1 MYSCQV
7 VSSCGLL
14 QQQRVP
20 KSLHL
25 LLLDMGWRAQDCM
38 DKPHGLDSPRAGHN
52 KYRLDKPHG
61 LDSPSSGHNKFR
73 LEKPHGPRAGHHK
86 YRLDKPHGLDSS
98 RATNIGWTSLMGWI
112 APGLHRLDK
121 PHGLDSPRAGHNK
134 NRLDK
139 PHGLDSPRTL
149 DIKAQVITFKHI
161 KYYQKC

>member
-1 MYSCQV
+1 M
-7 VSSCGLL
+7 
-14 QQQRVP
+14 P

-38 DKPHGLDSPRAGHN
+38 
-52 KYRLDKPHG
+52 
-61 LDSPSSGHNKFR
+61 
-73 LEKPHGPRAGHHK
+73 
-86 YRLDKPHGLDSS
+86 
-98 RATNIGWTSLMGWI
+98 
-112 APGLHRLDK
+112 DK

-161 KYYQKC
+161 KYYQKF